1 MKPAA
6 FPLTT
11 GTQPGRFKAWLIA
24 FRLPTLS
31 AAIVPV
37 LVGSAAAAEIGYF
50 RPLPFVAALIAALLI
65 QIGTNLANDYF
76 DFRKGADNADR
87 MGPVRVSQSGLIAPD
102 TVRLA
107 AMLAFALSAV
117 VGVYL
122 IAVGGWPILV
132 IGVLS
137 ILAGILYTGGPWPLG
152 YNGLG
157 DLLAFTFF
165 GLMAVIGTF
174 YLHAGQVTDGAVV
187 AAIPVGLLVTAILVV
202 NNLRDI
208 DSDRAA
214 GKHTLAVII
223 GREATRTQF
232 LLFVAA
238 AYLLVGARWLFGEA
252 SIWSWLPWL
261 TVPLAVSLSRSMIR
275 RGGRSL
281 NPVLRGTAMLHLS
294 FGVLFAASLVI

>member
-6 FPLTT
+6 VTLSEHSH
-11 GTQPGRFKAWLIA
+11 PGRFKAWLIA

-37 LVGSAAAAEIGYF
+37 LVGSAAASESGYF
-50 RPLPFVAALIAALLI
+50 RFLPFLAALVAALLI

-76 DFRKGADNADR
+76 DFHKGADNAER
-87 MGPVRVSQSGLIAPD
+87 MGPLRVTQSGIIAPH
-102 TVRLA
+102 TVRIA
-107 AMLAFALSAV
+107 AILAFGLSAL

-122 IAVGGWPILV
+122 IAVGGWLILM

-137 ILAGILYTGGPWPLG
+137 ILAGVLYTGGPWPLG

-165 GLMAVIGTF
+165 GLIAVVGTF
-174 YLHAGQVTDGAVV
+174 YLHAGQLVPSAMVV
-187 AAIPVGLLVTAILVV
+187 AVPVGLLVTAILVV

-214 GKHTLAVII
+214 GKRTLAVLI
-223 GREATRTQF
+223 GREATQIQF
-232 LLFVAA
+232 LLLVAV
-238 AYLLVGARWLFGEA
+238 AYLLVGARWFLGADSTWF
-252 SIWSWLPWL
+252 WLPWL
-261 TVPLAVSLSRSMIR
+261 TLPLAVSISRAVISQE
-275 RGGRSL
+275 GRFL
-281 NPVLRGTAMLHLS
+281 NRVLRRTAMLHLI

>member
-6 FPLTT
+6 VPLAT
-11 GTQPGRFKAWLIA
+11 GSQPGRFKAWIIA

-37 LVGSAAAAEIGYF
+37 LVGSAVATESGYF
-50 RPLPFVAALIAALLI
+50 LLSPFLAALIAALLI

-87 MGPVRVSQSGLIAPD
+87 MGPVRVSQSGLIAPG
-102 TVRLA
+102 TVRRA
-107 AMLAFALSAV
+107 AMFAFALSAA

-122 IAVGGWPILV
+122 VVVGGWPILA

-137 ILAGILYTGGPWPLG
+137 ILAGVLYTGGPWPLG

-157 DLLAFTFF
+157 DLLTFTFF
-165 GLMAVIGTF
+165 GLIAVVGTF
-174 YLHAGQVTDGAVV
+174 YLHTGHVTLGAMVV
-187 AAIPVGLLVTAILVV
+187 AIPVGLLVTAILVV

-208 DSDRAA
+208 DSDRTA

-223 GREATRTQF
+223 GREATRTQY

-238 AYLLVGARWLFGEA
+238 AYLLVGARWVFGEA
-252 SIWSWLPWL
+252 SVWFWLPWL
-261 TVPLAVSLSRSMIR
+261 TLPLAVSLSRSIIR
-275 RGGRSL
+275 QDGRSL
-281 NPVLRGTAMLHLS
+281 NPVLRGTAMLHLI
-294 FGVLFAASLVI
+294 FGVLFAASIVI

>member
-6 FPLTT
+6 VPLAARSR
-11 GTQPGRFKAWLIA
+11 PGRFKAWLLA

-37 LVGSAAAAEIGYF
+37 LVGSAVAANSGHF
-50 RPLPFVAALIAALLI
+50 RLAPFLAALIAALLI

-76 DFRKGADNADR
+76 DFRKGADNAER
-87 MGPVRVSQSGLIAPD
+87 MGPVRVSQSGLIAPT
-102 TVRLA
+102 TVRTA
-107 AMLAFALSAV
+107 AIIAFGLSAL
-117 VGVYL
+117 VGAYL
-122 IAVGGWPILV
+122 IAVGGWPILM

-137 ILAGILYTGGPWPLG
+137 ILAGVLYTGGPWPLG

-165 GLMAVIGTF
+165 GLIAVVGTF
-174 YLHAGQVTDGAVV
+174 YLHAGHVTEDAIV

-214 GKHTLAVII
+214 GKRTLAVLI
-223 GREATRTQF
+223 GREATRVQY

-238 AYLLVGARWLFGEA
+238 AYLLVGARSWFDAGSDWL
-252 SIWSWLPWL
+252 WLPLL
-261 TVPLAVSLSRSMIR
+261 TLPLAVWLSRAIL
-275 RGGRSL
+275 GQEGKSL
-281 NPVLRGTAMLHLS
+281 NPVLRRTSMLHLS

>member
-6 FPLTT
+6 VPLTARSR
-11 GTQPGRFKAWLIA
+11 PSRFKAWLLA

-37 LVGSAAAAEIGYF
+37 LVGSATAAKSGHFQLA
-50 RPLPFVAALIAALLI
+50 PFLATLIAALLI

-87 MGPVRVSQSGLIAPD
+87 MGPVRVSQSGLIAPG
-102 TVRLA
+102 TVRSA
-107 AMLAFALSAV
+107 AIFAFGLSAL
-117 VGVYL
+117 VGAYL

-137 ILAGILYTGGPWPLG
+137 ILAGVLYTGGPWPLG

-165 GLMAVIGTF
+165 GLIAVVGTF
-174 YLHAGQVTDGAVV
+174 YLHAGQVTEDAIV

-214 GKHTLAVII
+214 GKRTLAVIV
-223 GREATRTQF
+223 GREATRIQYLT
-232 LLFVAA
+232 FVAA
-238 AYLLVGARWLFGEA
+238 AYLLVGVRSLFGA
-252 SIWSWLPWL
+252 DSTWFWLPWL
-261 TVPLAVSLSRSMIR
+261 TLPLAVWLSRAIVSQE
-275 RGGRSL
+275 GRSL
-281 NPVLRGTAMLHLS
+281 NLVLRGTAMLHLS
-294 FGVLFAASLVI
+294 FGVLFAASIVF